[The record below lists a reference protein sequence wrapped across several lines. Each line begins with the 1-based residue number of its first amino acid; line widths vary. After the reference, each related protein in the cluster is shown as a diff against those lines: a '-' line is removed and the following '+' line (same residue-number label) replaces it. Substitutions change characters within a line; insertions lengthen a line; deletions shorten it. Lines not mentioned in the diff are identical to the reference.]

1 MIRHDTDLPV
11 CTWKLV
17 EAASTEAYSAHD
29 PMVLFGAAVSEFG
42 LTVQS
47 ISNEVGKHL
56 FKDAE
61 VARLIVRD
69 VVALAPA
76 AVEGRLIATF
86 SQKLQPG
93 LLDDSLSAARAAF
106 AEQALRL
113 LQAALLVHCAAA
125 DNDNKKRSTT
135 QSTVES
141 IARSVRRHLNRLAG
155 ARLRLGEVRRRPVFD
170 DVLAFRTQPRAEVD
184 ERSFYSGTIE
194 RLDRLKREVRIV
206 DGAHRHT
213 LRIAEGERYAAA
225 VAQLLELDVF
235 ATQSQADAPA
245 LEEAPFVLRYR
256 PRQLDLDE
264 EFAALKHEVLVRTTR
279 QQIGDAGGNRDG

>member
-1 MIRHDTDLPV
+1 MTRHDTELPV
-11 CTWKLV
+11 CTWKLLG
-17 EAASTEAYSAHD
+17 AASTEAYSAHD

-47 ISNEVGKHL
+47 IGNEVSKHL

-69 VVALAPA
+69 VVALPPA

-125 DNDNKKRSTT
+125 DNDKKRSTT
-135 QSTVES
+135 QSTAES
-141 IARSVRRHLNRLAG
+141 IAGSVRRHLNRLAG

-170 DVLAFRTQPRAEVD
+170 DVLTFRAQPRAEVD
-184 ERSFYSGTIE
+184 ERSFYFGTIE
-194 RLDRLKREVRIV
+194 RLDRLKSEVRVI

-213 LRIAEGERYAAA
+213 FRIAEGELYAAA
-225 VAQLLELDVF
+225 VAQLLEVEVF
-235 ATQSQADAPA
+235 ATRRQADAPA

-256 PRQLDLDE
+256 PQQLDLDE
-264 EFAALKHEVLVRTTR
+264 EFAALRREVLVRTAR
-279 QQIGDAGGNRDG
+279 QAIGDAGDNRND